1 MSGNETNLKSIEKF
15 WFPDNEYG
23 KILSK
28 LWYMAQ
34 NSSNTSKK
42 KWEVLEEI
50 KVLSYGVFGLQ
61 NRIFGKFFV
70 SFHLTTFGNTSNV
83 DEILGN
89 SMISDH

>member
-1 MSGNETNLKSIEKF
+1 
-15 WFPDNEYG
+15 
-23 KILSK
+23 
-28 LWYMAQ
+28 MAQ

-42 KWEVLEEI
+42 KREVLEEI

-89 SMISDH
+89 SYISVRQTLFVHYIEKFTISNVIRIHT